1 MKKAIYL
8 LLILV
13 LLVGCKSAK
22 HLAATTEVAVAPQ
35 YLSSKLQL
43 TLPAKSGGMTVG
55 GTMKLKSGERTQ
67 LSIQM
72 PIIRSEVARIEITPD
87 EVLLIDRMSKR
98 YVRAT
103 KEDLKNILPKNA
115 QFAKLEKLLL
125 DASLP
130 GGKDEL
136 SGKDLGIPSIEKA
149 KVKLYDFSSKE
160 FLMTPTEISSKYTQ
174 VSLEDFIKM
183 LLALLS

>member
-1 MKKAIYL
+1 MKKIIYL
-8 LLILV
+8 LLTLV

-22 HLAATTEVAVAPQ
+22 HLATTEVVVAPQ

-43 TLPAKSGGMTVG
+43 TLPANSGGLTVG
-55 GTMKLKSGERTQ
+55 GTMKLKSGERAQ
-67 LSIQM
+67 ISVQM

-87 EVLLIDRMSKR
+87 EVLLIDRMNKR

-103 KEDLKNILPKNA
+103 KEELKNILPKNA

-136 SGKDLGIPSIEKA
+136 SGKELGIPSMEKA

-160 FLMTPTEISSKYTQ
+160 FIMTPTEISSKYMQ
-174 VSLEDFIKM
+174 VPLEDFIKM